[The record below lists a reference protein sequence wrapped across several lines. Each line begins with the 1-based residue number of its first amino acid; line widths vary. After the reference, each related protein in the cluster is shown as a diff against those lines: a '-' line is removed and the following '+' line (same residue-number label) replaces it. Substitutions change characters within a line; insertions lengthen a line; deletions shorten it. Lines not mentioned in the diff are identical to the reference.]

1 MQIYTTTPRGKRKN
15 NITFKI
21 IISIF
26 EVSDSG
32 EDYKTMVNLTR
43 SIPKLNSMYRVTIN
57 SSKTTINCRINFKI
71 IDFMYE
77 SMMKK
82 AGFNKSAYID
92 KLYEFMNIGEK
103 QYEALRNGDRV
114 TECKWDKSYRNIK
127 TYKLISDELHL
138 ELNGVSV
145 KQWKRYF
152 WILKKLKE
160 LRKGSA
166 DKSLIAEA
174 ERQKSNFEK
183 KVFDKISNKEMNK
196 EASIIY
202 NKLADY
208 LFKDELSRKCKEDA
222 DRWLRILEEIHTSD
236 LEQLLIA
243 DKNKYK
249 QLRMVLHNKLK
260 IMQEIQKQQ

>member
-1 MQIYTTTPRGKRKN
+1 M
-15 NITFKI
+15 
-21 IISIF
+21 
-26 EVSDSG
+26 
-32 EDYKTMVNLTR
+32 
-43 SIPKLNSMYRVTIN
+43 
-57 SSKTTINCRINFKI
+57 
-71 IDFMYE
+71 
-77 SMMKK
+77 
-82 AGFNKSAYID
+82 
-92 KLYEFMNIGEK
+92 
-103 QYEALRNGDRV
+103 
-114 TECKWDKSYRNIK
+114 
-127 TYKLISDELHL
+127 
-138 ELNGVSV
+138 
-145 KQWKRYF
+145 
-152 WILKKLKE
+152 KE

-183 KVFDKISNKEMNK
+183 KVFDKINNKEMNN

-222 DRWLRILEEIHTSD
+222 DRWLRILEEIHTGD
-236 LEQLLIA
+236 LEQLLIV